1 MQCIALIEQTGDK
14 LSIFFHLL
22 HNLKTFQ
29 ATDETLYLDGVWKEG
44 SELA

>member
-1 MQCIALIEQTGDK
+1 MH
-14 LSIFFHLL
+14 SIDTTNWRQIKHFFFHLL

-29 ATDETLYLDGVWKEG
+29 ATDETLSLDGVWKEG